1 MTELNSTI
9 EEGSTISCIWT
20 EDSTSVEEE
29 DNEEDPQHTDI
40 EEGTRNDDKTQY
52 SYICVPLPG
61 HQICISS
68 TNGTEA
74 TNKTTSLNDNTETRN
89 VQNLC
94 VICHEEYKTSDRV
107 CWASSSDCSHV
118 FHEECIVR
126 WLTRLG
132 WMKLKKQSIEVEN
145 MVDEDKCLNYDLDC
159 PMCRG
164 QFICKNHL
172 SSKNTPVVVAA
183 GTGEENV

>member
-1 MTELNSTI
+1 M
-9 EEGSTISCIWT
+9 EEGSTTFCIST

-29 DNEEDPQHTDI
+29 DNEEAQQQTDI
-40 EEGTRNDDKTQY
+40 EEGTIIEDGTQY
-52 SYICVPLPG
+52 SHICVPLPG
-61 HQICISS
+61 QQICISS
-68 TNGTEA
+68 TNGTDA
-74 TNKTTSLNDNTETRN
+74 TNKTTNLDGIPETRN
-89 VQNLC
+89 VPNLC
-94 VICHEEYKTSDRV
+94 AICHEEYMTCDKV

-132 WMKLKKQSIEVEN
+132 WMKLKKQSIELEK
-145 MVDEDKCLNYDLDC
+145 MIDEDKCLNYDLDC

-164 QFICKNHL
+164 QFICKDHL

-183 GTGEENV
+183 VTGEENV